1 MRAHC
6 TPVPDSP
13 PRSASSARA
22 HAVPIGAHV
31 VPSGIE
37 GNCYFHHSHAEGC
50 RPLRREAAW
59 VATYVPLRYEWGNG
73 IVAGLGHRPILHTK
87 QALFTS
93 RQQKH
98 GGASKFFGVMFT
110 VCKHFLWPCCLADHS
125 HCHHPTMP
133 PHCHRPTMPPHCHRP
148 TMPPPLAQGRHWPW
162 WRRRATKKRVAMR
175 PPPFLSL

>member
-13 PRSASSARA
+13 PRSASRARA

-31 VPSGIE
+31 VPSDIE

-110 VCKHFLWPCCLADHS
+110 VCKHFPWPCCLADHS

-133 PHCHRPTMPPHCHRP
+133 P
-148 TMPPPLAQGRHWPW
+148 PLAQGHPWPG
-162 WRRRATKKRVAMR
+162 WRRRATKKKGCDETAPLSSLYSSTIELVAC
-175 PPPFLSL
+175 PFGSVV

>member
-1 MRAHC
+1 MRVHS
-6 TPVPDSP
+6 TLVPDSP
-13 PRSASSARA
+13 PHSASSARA
-22 HAVPIGAHV
+22 YAVPIGAHV
-31 VPSGIE
+31 VPSDIE

-98 GGASKFFGVMFT
+98 GGASKFFGTMFT
-110 VCKHFLWPCCLADHS
+110 MCKHSPRPCCRQVPSSLSLSYHAAAIGA
-125 HCHHPTMP
+125 
-133 PHCHRPTMPPHCHRP
+133 R
-148 TMPPPLAQGRHWPW
+148 PPLA
-162 WRRRATKKRVAMR
+162 RVATACNKKGWR
-175 PPPFLSL
+175 